1 MFAWGKLSQ
10 IHEEKK
16 KKMSDYLDMQTGG
29 GQWGELDGN
38 ERNETSRW
46 VLNHPVW
53 AVRHTNLVLIATANV
68 SQGERQRRAAR
79 SSKEPAKTLPT
90 PAQKLILISAAHI
103 LEVYCIFTQYCLQL
117 FNFILP
123 LSLTCCPSEGA
134 STHGFCQAARGKA
147 EGWSSSLQFQGEQK
161 GFFFYIPPSN
171 QRVKEFIF
179 YFLCNGS
186 QHLPTVQW

>member
-1 MFAWGKLSQ
+1 
-10 IHEEKK
+10 
-16 KKMSDYLDMQTGG
+16 MSDYLDMQTGG
-29 GQWGELDGN
+29 GRWGELDGN

-134 STHGFCQAARGKA
+134 STRGFCQAARGKA

-161 GFFFYIPPSN
+161 GFFFFYIPPSN
-171 QRVKEFIF
+171 QRVQEFIF
-179 YFLCNGS
+179 YFLCNCS
-186 QHLPTVQW
+186 QHLPTVPW